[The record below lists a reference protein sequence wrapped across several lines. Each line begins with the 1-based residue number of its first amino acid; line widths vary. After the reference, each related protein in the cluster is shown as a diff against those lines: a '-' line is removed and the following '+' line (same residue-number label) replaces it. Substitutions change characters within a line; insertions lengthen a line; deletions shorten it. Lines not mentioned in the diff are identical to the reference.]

1 MHISDKTKKITC
13 LLVAV
18 SLIVPLAI
26 SIITMFIGR

>member
-1 MHISDKTKKITC
+1 MHISDKAKRITC
-13 LLVAV
+13 LAVAI